1 MNRNNLIGF
10 YCYFSLFLVPFLGVV
25 NSFAA
30 AAESKTEIIN
40 YIVNGQPPSNSTREL
55 WQLLEHQQQ
64 LVSDLKALSK
74 ETPTSKCR
82 QNLILINKLNKMSFL
97 ALNRYQ
103 AFKQA
108 HDQGMTLIHQTKLV
122 ILKGVSDLL
131 YITSLEEIDSCNIN
145 NKTKLLE
152 LLTNQNQSLAR
163 LIDKNIG
170 VPALKDSFIVSEKLE
185 AMKGPLSIR
194 IAAQI
199 PYELMLEYAFSFSII
214 KKVASSFRAAAHAIS
229 RTNLHIL
236 TSSLTFGLDFKKIND
251 YDETKSFYVT
261 LKKSLQDKQF
271 PKDSDQWEIAIENVM
286 TLLYSRENVDV
297 YLQLLKIIEAHN
309 KTKKE
314 LILNSL
320 N

>member
-1 MNRNNLIGF
+1 M
-10 YCYFSLFLVPFLGVV
+10 

-40 YIVNGQPPSNSTREL
+40 NIINGQSPSDSAREL

-64 LVSDLKALSK
+64 LVSDLKDLSK
-74 ETPTSKCR
+74 QTRKSKCS
-82 QNLILINKLNKMSFL
+82 QNLQLIKKLNNMSFL
-97 ALNRYQ
+97 AINRYQ

-108 HDQGMTLIHQTKLV
+108 HDEGITLIHQTKLT

-131 YITSLEEIDSCNIN
+131 YFTSLSDIDSCNN
-145 NKTKLLE
+145 NDKEKLIA
-152 LLTNQNQSLAR
+152 LLTNLNQSLAL

-170 VPALKDSFIVSEKLE
+170 VPAFKDSFILSEKLE
-185 AMKGPLSIR
+185 SIKRPLSIR

-199 PYELMLEYAFSFSII
+199 PYELLLEYAFNFSII
-214 KKVASSFRAAAHAIS
+214 KKVTNSFRVAANTIS
-229 RTNLHIL
+229 KTNLHFL
-236 TSSLTFGLDFKKIND
+236 TSGFTFGFELKKINN
-251 YDETKSFYVT
+251 YDGSKSFYVT
-261 LKKSLQDKQF
+261 LKKSLQDQQF
-271 PKDSDQWEIAIENVM
+271 PKEGDQWEIAIENVM

-297 YLQLLKIIEAHN
+297 YLQLLKIIETHN